1 MDLFT
6 YLGAKNGK
14 FTLPHKSDLFAYLLG
29 KNSKLPVQTAS
40 GTTLEITAKKTNLL
54 ELTLDKMCSQ
64 DGTPTPDNP
73 IEVNVAEG
81 YRNLLDNTNL
91 TYQQS
96 NVSDTYNQLS
106 TLPTGI
112 RYKTTYNGG
121 SPTIVF
127 KSFDLTQYKGKT
139 IYMKSSFTGNG
150 AYIFGLTNSDL
161 STKIQKGATATS
173 GVTISFEIPDDL
185 GTTPYLYYSLRV
197 LDATGDNTVDY
208 NDLIITFNID
218 LPYVPYGTNY
228 INLNITDGVNTVNKQ
243 IPLNDN
249 FIGGIGDYK
258 DVLTIDE
265 TGSISLVKNIDKVV
279 WDENTT
285 VTYDIDRNVLF
296 VSVTNKNQ
304 AVTTDKKVMSNYFN
318 GDYTTISANQWTNYP
333 NNSIGSRG
341 GGAFIG
347 VKASQFTSADDFK
360 TWLNTHNTTVYY
372 VVETPTTTPLGNID
386 ISLFKGTNIITN
398 SDNCNMTIKYY

>member
-40 GTTLEITAKKTNLL
+40 GTTLEITAKKTNVL

-73 IEVNVAEG
+73 IEVNVAQG

-106 TLPTGI
+106 TLSTGI

-127 KSFDLTQYKGKT
+127 KSIDLTQYKGKT
-139 IYMKSSFTGNG
+139 IYMKSSFIGNG
-150 AYIFGLTNSDL
+150 SYIFGLANSDL
-161 STKIQKGATATS
+161 STKIQKDATTTS
-173 GVTISFEIPDDL
+173 GTTLSFEIPDDL

-197 LDATGDNTVDY
+197 LNATGDNTVDY

-228 INLNITDGVNTVNKQ
+228 INLNITDGVNSVNKQ

-258 DVLTIDE
+258 DILTIDE
-265 TGSISLVKNIDKVV
+265 TGSISLVKNIGRKENEINSIGQFSGGNVYGYAGSIWGDKKQTNNNGAFCNRATLSTSH
-279 WDENTT
+279 DENTF
-285 VTYDIDRNVLF
+285 YENPLNF
-296 VSVTNKNQ
+296 VFVGNS
-304 AVTTDKKVMSNYFN
+304 TDTLETMREKF
-318 GDYTTISANQWTNYP
+318 A
-333 NNSIGSRG
+333 
-341 GGAFIG
+341 GA
-347 VKASQFTSADDFK
+347 
-360 TWLNTHNTTVYY
+360 LVYY
-372 VVETPTTTPLGNID
+372 VLETPTTAPLGSID

>member
-14 FTLPHKSDLFAYLLG
+14 FTLPHKSDLFSYLLG
-29 KNSKLPVQTAS
+29 KNSKLPIQTAS
-40 GTTLEITAKKTNLL
+40 GMTLEITAKKSNVL

-73 IEVNVAEG
+73 IEVNMAEG

-150 AYIFGLTNSDL
+150 AYIFGLANSDL
-161 STKIQKGATATS
+161 STKIQKGATTTS
-173 GVTISFEIPDDL
+173 GSTLSFEIPNDL

-228 INLNITDGVNTVNKQ
+228 INLNITDGVNSINKQ

-265 TGSISLVKNIDKVV
+265 SGSISLVKNIGKVV
-279 WDENTT
+279 LDGSESWSGINSYA
-285 VTYDIDRNVLF
+285 VFYINVDDA
-296 VSVTNKNQ
+296 Q
-304 AVTTDKKVMSNYFN
+304 
-318 GDYTTISANQWTNYP
+318 TISASTMPQLLSNYYTP
-333 NNSIGSRG
+333 QIYNSMYNSSVDY
-341 GGAFIG
+341 G
-347 VKASQFTSADDFK
+347 VGLHSSTPRILIRNKDCANTTALQ
-360 TWLNTHNTTVYY
+360 TWLSTHNTTVYY
-372 VVETPTTTPLGNID
+372 VLATPTEIDLGNID
-386 ISLFKGTNIITN
+386 ISLFKGSNIITN